1 MSLRNTLTNI
11 MGGVIALYG
20 TGEIALGNMTPFKA
34 IIGGATMLVS
44 FATGAKDDQL
54 AALIAKVSPEDKAAV
69 HEVGALLLDAVAGRM
84 GYDVTLQVR
93 NNGDSD
99 FGVGDSDWGNTRHH
113 GTAQL
118 GADVGTEGAR
128 FGRTN
133 DKPYQAAVDE
143 ARRNLYPQID
153 GAGITGAEYVARTKA
168 AMDRQDDEFCTLEGI

>member
-34 IIGGATMLVS
+34 IIGGATALLS

-54 AALIAKVSPEDKAAV
+54 EALIARVSPQDKAAV
-69 HEVGALLLDAVAGRM
+69 HGAGALLLDAVASRM
-84 GYDVTLQVR
+84 GYDVTLQGR

-128 FGRTN
+128 LERAN
-133 DKPYQAAVDE
+133 DKPYQAAVDA

-168 AMDRQDDEFCTLEGI
+168 AMDRQDDEFCTLEGM